1 MQVGEGAAL
10 LAGVPRRWWWGGNTM
25 NRCAVELEGGPISRC
40 AVEAALLAV
49 WKWGGETISRCA
61 MKVVV
66 VGRGDY

>member
-1 MQVGEGAAL
+1 
-10 LAGVPRRWWWGGNTM
+10 M

-49 WKWGGETISRCA
+49 WKWGGETISRCD
-61 MKVVV
+61 VV